1 MTLVTVTLSLT
12 LCQWQCLH
20 VNANGNVVYDYMHD
34 SSWQQTAN
42 NCNFRRS
49 TYEHNS
55 QVTEHHIIHDNITY
69 YRPPITT
76 YYSNLRRYNSYIQV
90 TTYKPKANSQ
100 YKSCKYNRSR
110 QSILTS
116 SSCRSLSRLRDL
128 AIDASR
134 YSRHARSRV
143 HRLIE
148 GVAAV
153 GATGAAV
160 ASINGRFSTEN
171 D

>member
-1 MTLVTVTLSLT
+1 
-12 LCQWQCLH
+12 
-20 VNANGNVVYDYMHD
+20 MHD
-34 SSWQQTAN
+34 SSGQQTAT
-42 NCNFRRS
+42 NCHFRRS

-76 YYSNLRRYNSYIQV
+76 YYSNLRRYNS
-90 TTYKPKANSQ
+90 TYKSQ
-100 YKSCKYNRSR
+100 RISR
-110 QSILTS
+110 RLIPNINHVSITVHV
-116 SSCRSLSRLRDL
+116 SLYLLLLAAVPSRLHDL
-128 AIDASR
+128 VIGIDASR
-134 YSRHARSRV
+134 YSRHARV

-148 GVAAV
+148 GVATV

-160 ASINGRFSTEN
+160 ASINGSFSTEN